1 MYSDIL
7 SLLLSHLRS
16 TTTKTHFTMPL
27 SEAGW
32 CKNPEVHG
40 MGLSQT
46 HLLFENAEKFLQ
58 KVVLRVTYWELTALT
73 PAPLQCNVAKISVSS
88 SSSSRAAT

>member
-1 MYSDIL
+1 
-7 SLLLSHLRS
+7 
-16 TTTKTHFTMPL
+16 
-27 SEAGW
+27 
-32 CKNPEVHG
+32 

-58 KVVLRVTYWELTALT
+58 KVVLRVTYWELAALT